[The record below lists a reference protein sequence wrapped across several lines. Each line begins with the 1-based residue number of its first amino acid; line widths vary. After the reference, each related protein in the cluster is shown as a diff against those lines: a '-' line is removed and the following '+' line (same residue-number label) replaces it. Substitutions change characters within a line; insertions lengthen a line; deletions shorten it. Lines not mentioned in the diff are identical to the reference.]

1 MMSEESKLAYLF
13 SLKADTVTATDIYR
27 LFNKQPVKDAS
38 GKVIR
43 VEPAL
48 FRSDEWI
55 NVKKGQ
61 LQCVKEDIK
70 TTAGRYLFNLI
81 TIEAAFGGKYAF
93 INKTLRDADT
103 EALHDKLCDDLLMG
117 KISGAEFGKF
127 QNRFIWLNNFTE
139 IFVPGVSDMLMV
151 LPPEIKKE
159 LDRLVDENQEAIA
172 NGDTTTYINNVE
184 KPILEFA
191 RKWYIE
197 HNTPGWTMYA
207 KGGKPKFSNV
217 FKNMYLAVGPILDL
231 TTGKYK
237 ISTSSF
243 SEGIP
248 PEENYLYANQ
258 GVFGAYNRA
267 VNTQQGGYKTK
278 LFAVGF
284 QHQQVVEDDCGTNK
298 TIGLDVTAKNVKI
311 IKWKYIKD
319 PESPDGW
326 TCVTPDTMNKYI
338 GKHVEY
344 RTPMYCAT
352 PGDGYCWRCM
362 GDLYRRMGLKNVG
375 LASQKLTSTFL
386 NKSLKAFHDSSMKT
400 SKIDWSN
407 CLYSID

>member
-1 MMSEESKLAYLF
+1 MMTEESKLAYLF
-13 SLKADTVTATDIYR
+13 SLKADTITASDVFR
-27 LFNKQPVKDAS
+27 LFNKRPVKDSS
-38 GKVIR
+38 GKVVN

-48 FRSDEWI
+48 FRPDEYI
-55 NVKKGQ
+55 TVPKGTMS
-61 LQCVKEDIK
+61 CVKETIK
-70 TTAGRYLFNLI
+70 TTAGRYLFNLV

-93 INKTLRDADT
+93 INKTLRDADV

-117 KISGAEFGKF
+117 KINGEEFGKF
-127 QNRFIWLNNFTE
+127 QSRFIWLNNFTE
-139 IFVPGVSDMLMV
+139 IFVQGLSDTLMV
-151 LPPEIKKE
+151 LPPEIRKE
-159 LDRLVDENQEAIA
+159 LDRLVDENQEVIK
-172 NGDTTTYINNVE
+172 NGDTTAYINNVE
-184 KPILEFA
+184 NPIIEFA

-197 HNTPGWTMYA
+197 HDTPGWSMYA
-207 KGGKPKFSNV
+207 KGGKPKFKNS
-217 FKNMYLAVGPILDL
+217 FKNMYLTVGPILDL

-237 ISTSSF
+237 ISTACF

-278 LFAVGF
+278 LFATGF
-284 QHQQVVEDDCGTNK
+284 QHQQVVEDDCGTSN
-298 TIGLDVTAKNVKI
+298 TIGFDVTAKNVKV

-326 TCVTPDTMNKYI
+326 TCVTPDIMNNYI

-344 RTPMYCAT
+344 RTPMYCAS

-362 GDLYRRMGLKNVG
+362 GDLYRRVGIKNVG
-375 LASQKLTSTFL
+375 LASQKLTSTFMK
-386 NKSLKAFHDSSMKT
+386 KSLKAFHDSTLNT

-407 CLYSID
+407 CLYDIV